1 MDKFRIRWVD
11 SVHTCDD
18 FELILQAL
26 EVGRDEG
33 PIILVPRRTAR
44 RLGTKA
50 GADYQALVFENP
62 DWLGAHLV
70 EYRDQLD
77 HEIWLGVCE
86 GVPREKRQN
95 ATVALW
101 HYAKLINELAG
112 RHRKLPR
119 PARAASSAPLVYG
132 AIKEPP
138 TECVEAFLEQF
149 GDAFESMAAEYKN
162 FPANIL
168 ISRA

>member
-26 EVGRDEG
+26 EVGLDEG
-33 PIILVPRRTAR
+33 PIISVPRRAAR

-70 EYRDQLD
+70 EYRDQLN

-86 GVPREKRQN
+86 GVPRERRQD

-112 RHRKLPR
+112 WNRKLPR
-119 PARAASSAPLVYG
+119 PGRAGSLAPLVYG
-132 AIKEPP
+132 AVKEPP
-138 TECVEAFLEQF
+138 AEFVEAFLEQS

-168 ISRA
+168 ISRV